1 MYPQPE
7 LNRLA
12 YHKIALR
19 RRIAL
24 RRVACSMAAAR
35 VARPLEWLDRALAFW
50 RKLAPFAPLA
60 ALPLGLLATRAVFSR
75 HKILG
80 ALLRWGPLV
89 FGAVRGLGSAVKAGP
104 QGGRTSRSVPMVVRG
119 NPM

>member
-12 YHKIALR
+12 VHKLALR

-24 RRVACSMAAAR
+24 RRVACAEAAAR
-35 VARPLEWLDRALAFW
+35 VARPLAWLDRAQAFW
-50 RKLAPFAPLA
+50 RKFAPFAPLA
-60 ALPLGLLATRAVFSR
+60 AVPLGLFALRTVFSG

-80 ALLRWGPLV
+80 ALVRWGPLA
-89 FGAVRGLGSAVKAGP
+89 FAAVRGMSSAVRA
-104 QGGRTSRSVPMVVRG
+104 RSRSSG
-119 NPM
+119 AS

>member
-12 YHKIALR
+12 VHKAALR

-24 RRVACSMAAAR
+24 RRVECAEAAAR

-50 RKLAPFAPLA
+50 RKLAPFAQLA
-60 ALPLGLLATRAVFSR
+60 AVPLGLLATRTIFSR

-80 ALLRWGPLV
+80 ALVRWGPLV
-89 FGAVRGLGSAVKAGP
+89 FSAVRGISGAVK
-104 QGGRTSRSVPMVVRG
+104 TRS
-119 NPM
+119 

>member
-12 YHKIALR
+12 FHKVALR

-24 RRVACSMAAAR
+24 RRVACSEAAAR

-60 ALPLGLLATRAVFSR
+60 AVPLGILATRTIFSG

-80 ALLRWGPLV
+80 ALVRWGPLA
-89 FGAVRGLGSAVKAGP
+89 FGAVRGIGSALKTRPNP
-104 QGGRTSRSVPMVVRG
+104 QG
-119 NPM
+119 

>member
-12 YHKIALR
+12 VHKAALR

-24 RRVACSMAAAR
+24 RRVECAEAAAR

-50 RKLAPFAPLA
+50 RKLAPFTQLA
-60 ALPLGLLATRAVFSR
+60 AVPLGLLATRTIFSG

-80 ALLRWGPLV
+80 TLVRWGPLV
-89 FGAVRGLGSAVKAGP
+89 FTAVRSISSAVK
-104 QGGRTSRSVPMVVRG
+104 TRS
-119 NPM
+119 

>member
-1 MYPQPE
+1 MYSQPE

-12 YHKIALR
+12 VHKVALR

-24 RRVACSMAAAR
+24 RRVECAAAAAR
-35 VARPLEWLDRALAFW
+35 VARPLEWLDRVLALW

-60 ALPLGLLATRAVFSR
+60 ALPLGILATRTIFSG

-80 ALLRWGPLV
+80 ALVRWGPLV
-89 FGAVRGLGSAVKAGP
+89 FSAVRGISSAVKARSGP
-104 QGGRTSRSVPMVVRG
+104 S
-119 NPM
+119 

>member
-12 YHKIALR
+12 FHKVALR

-24 RRVACSMAAAR
+24 RRVACAEAAAR

-50 RKLAPFAPLA
+50 KKLAPFAPLA
-60 ALPLGLLATRAVFSR
+60 ALPLGIFATRTFFSG

-80 ALLRWGPLV
+80 ALVRWGPLV
-89 FGAVRGLGSAVKAGP
+89 FTAVRGIGSSSR
-104 QGGRTSRSVPMVVRG
+104 RT
-119 NPM
+119 